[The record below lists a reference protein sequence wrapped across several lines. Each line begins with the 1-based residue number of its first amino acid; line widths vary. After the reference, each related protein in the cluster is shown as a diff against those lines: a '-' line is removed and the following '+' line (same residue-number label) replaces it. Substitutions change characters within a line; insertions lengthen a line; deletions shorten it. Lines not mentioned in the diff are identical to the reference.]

1 MATTN
6 RIQFPLARKKNLNRK
21 STAYNKWYL
30 VRAYAKNLSQRGLI
44 DHMVEHGL
52 SVPRA
57 IIEAVLTQI
66 AQCVPELCATGVGV
80 QLDGLGIFYPSIKS
94 SGDLDEEE
102 CTTTACL
109 EGVRVRFKPDSTKL
123 DNLTSKVFKEK
134 VQPEIVGYVANAG
147 TEDKPKKI
155 VIPYGAQLAPDED
168 PEP

>member
-66 AQCVPELCATGVGV
+66 ATGVGV

-109 EGVRVRFKPDSTKL
+109 QGVRVRFKPDSTKL

-155 VIPYGAQLAPDED
+155 VIPYGAQLTPEE

>member
-21 STAYNKWYL
+21 STAYQKWYL
-30 VRAYAKNLSQRGLI
+30 VRAYAKNLTQRGFI

-94 SGDLDEEE
+94 DGDLDEEE
-102 CTTTACL
+102 CTTMKCL
-109 EGVRVRFKPDSTKL
+109 KGVRVRFKPDSTKL
-123 DNLTSKVFKEK
+123 DNLTSKVFKDK
-134 VQPEIVGYVANAG
+134 VQPEIVGYVANGG
-147 TEDKPKKI
+147 TEDKPKRL
-155 VIPYGAQLAPDED
+155 VIPYGAQVTPEEE